1 MRVARRRRLRSSI
14 MEWWRRPFLFA
25 SWVRW
30 PSKVVQLVVL
40 PLVWLYDAAL
50 VVLLGPNLFRII
62 LVAAMT
68 GVLLCSIDV
77 NSSSWALD
85 RRMKHRLGDDW

>member
-1 MRVARRRRLRSSI
+1 
-14 MEWWRRPFLFA
+14 MEWWRRPFLFP

-30 PSKVVQLVVL
+30 RGKLVQLVVL
-40 PLVWLYDAAL
+40 PLVWLYDAGL
-50 VVLLGPNLFRII
+50 IVLFGPSTVRII
-62 LVAAMT
+62 LSAAMT

-77 NSSSWALD
+77 NSSCWALD